1 MTDSASN
8 IVRHL
13 QQDDLPDQTQ
23 TGNVVALFKTDD
35 GFQLGWSAADP
46 VAADGFAP
54 GARVNV
60 GGTPK
65 YNSNTKASPSWTNIT

>member
-1 MTDSASN
+1 M
-8 IVRHL
+8 
-13 QQDDLPDQTQ
+13 
-23 TGNVVALFKTDD
+23 ALFATDD
-35 GFQLGWSAADP
+35 GFQFGWSAADP

-65 YNSNTKASPSWTNIT
+65 YNSGTKASPTWTAIT

>member
-1 MTDSASN
+1 MTAHASN
-8 IVRHL
+8 TARHL
-13 QQDDLPDQTQ
+13 EQDVLPDQTQ
-23 TGNVVALFKTDD
+23 TGNVMALFATDD
-35 GFQLGWSAADP
+35 GFQFGWSAADP

-65 YNSNTKASPSWTNIT
+65 YNSGTKASPTWTAIT

>member
-1 MTDSASN
+1 MTASPSSA
-8 IVRHL
+8 IRHL
-13 QQDDLPDQTQ
+13 EQDNLADGST
-23 TGNVVALFKTDD
+23 TGNVVALFNTDD
-35 GFQLGWSAADP
+35 GFQIGWSAADP

-65 YNSNTKASPSWTNIT
+65 YNSGTLASPTWTAIT